1 MRENRVLIVV
11 AIVAAMILLV
21 PIVGYVFMYGSSPVY
36 SHEKWAQFGD
46 FFGGLLNPLYA
57 FLAFLALLYTIN
69 IQRTELKQAR
79 AEFRR
84 SADAA
89 QQQIDHLKLSA
100 KQEDLIRIIQLID
113 QEIGQLRQT
122 LVSEPGAQPKITIDH
137 IAHEVYRQSNG
148 QLPTGAFAE
157 FLTVARTPGTVVEA
171 LYTQLTTAI
180 SELSSYL
187 QELEGVS
194 DSQGSVVQYF
204 KRKNERI
211 VGLIRS
217 AGGVDQKVLSY
228 FQAR

>member
-11 AIVAAMILLV
+11 AIVAAVILLV
-21 PIVGYVFMYGSSPVY
+21 PIVGYVLMYGSSPVY

-122 LVSEPGAQPKITIDH
+122 LVSEPGTQPEITIDH

-148 QLPTGAFAE
+148 QLPTGAFAK
-157 FLTVARTPGTVVEA
+157 FLNVAQTPGTVVEA

-180 SELSSYL
+180 LELSSYL
-187 QELEGVS
+187 QELEGIS
-194 DSQGSVVQYF
+194 YSQGSVVQYF
-204 KRKNERI
+204 KRKNERV

-217 AGGVDQKVLSY
+217 AGGVDQQVLSY

>member
-1 MRENRVLIVV
+1 
-11 AIVAAMILLV
+11 MILIIPV
-21 PIVGYVFMYGSSPVY
+21 FGYVLMYGVSPVY

-46 FFGGLLNPLYA
+46 FFGGVLNPLYA
-57 FLAFLALLYTIN
+57 LLAFLALLYTIN
-69 IQRTELKQAR
+69 LQRTELRQAR

-100 KQEDLIRIIQLID
+100 KQEDLIKIIRLID
-113 QEIGQLRQT
+113 QEIVQLRQT
-122 LVSEPGAQPKITIDH
+122 LVSEPGAQPAITVDH
-137 IAHEVYRQSNG
+137 IAHEVHRLSTG
-148 QLPTGAFAE
+148 EMPTGALAK
-157 FLTVARTPGTVVEA
+157 FLDVARTPGTVVEA

-194 DSQGSVVQYF
+194 ASQTSVVQYF
-204 KRKNERI
+204 KRKNERV

-217 AGGVDQKVLSY
+217 AGGVDRQVLSY
-228 FQAR
+228 FQVR

>member
-1 MRENRVLIVV
+1 MRENRVLTVI
-11 AIVAAMILLV
+11 AILAAMILIV
-21 PIVGYVFMYGSSPVY
+21 PIVGYVLMYGSSPAY

-46 FFGGLLNPLYA
+46 FLGGVLNPLYA

-100 KQEDLIRIIQLID
+100 KQEDLIRIIRLID
-113 QEIGQLRQT
+113 QEICQLRQT
-122 LVSEPGAQPKITIDH
+122 LVSEPGTQPEITIDH
-137 IAHEVYRQSNG
+137 IAHEVYRQSAG
-148 QLPTGAFAE
+148 HLPTGAFAK
-157 FLTVARTPGTVVEA
+157 FLDVARTPGTVVEA

-187 QELEGVS
+187 QELESIS
-194 DSQGSVVQYF
+194 DSEGSVVQYF
-204 KRKNERI
+204 KRKNER
-211 VGLIRS
+211 VVVLIRS
-217 AGGVDQKVLSY
+217 AGGVDQQVLSY